1 VLNPHALSL
10 QLLSTLDEGQAVD
23 ISSIPDARLKS
34 LLENLFTA
42 LSLRRSPLGLYLL
55 PEKAPKTLQ
64 TLAPVLHDSVSSKS
78 EPNGIGPS
86 AVASHDQAAE
96 KALDQPNGPSVSHEK
111 VVDLEDEDGKSG
123 APVIGPALPPGKA
136 QPPEN
141 GFSKRAEAS
150 QPVFGPDLPNGP
162 SETAPRQEELAEKV
176 EIGPAGPPLAV
187 KKRWELIAFE
197 SHLWL

>member
-1 VLNPHALSL
+1 MFTSHALSL

-23 ISSIPDARLKS
+23 ISSLPDARLKS

-64 TLAPVLHDSVSSKS
+64 TLAPVLHPSVTSKP
-78 EPNGIGPS
+78 EPNGVGPS
-86 AVASHDQAAE
+86 AVASYDQDAE
-96 KALDQPNGPSVSHEK
+96 KPLDQPDGPSVSHQK
-111 VVDLEDEDGKSG
+111 VDLEDKDSKSG

-141 GFSKRAEAS
+141 GFSKRADTS
-150 QPVFGPDLPNGP
+150 QPVVGPDLPNGL
-162 SETAPRQEELAEKV
+162 SEPAPGQEELAEKV
-176 EIGPAGPPLAV
+176 EIGPAGPPPTM
-187 KKRWELIAFE
+187 KKRWVVVIYL
-197 SHLWL
+197 